1 MFPTPPRPTLFPHDA
16 LPIYRLLN
24 QNGIP
29 SAPVYKIG
37 DVVRDSQVI
46 HRGLFKKMKSGIP
59 QMTSPIKL
67 FKQKKRFSNPA
78 PTLGQDTVQVL
89 RELGHSKRAIKRIT
103 GNKAS

>member
-67 FKQKKRFSNPA
+67 FKQKRSEEH
-78 PTLGQDTVQVL
+78 TS
-89 RELGHSKRAIKRIT
+89 ELQSQFHLVCRLLLEIKNGSDRML
-103 GNKAS
+103 A